1 MIFEGLLSLYTLT
14 DTAEKG
20 MMPAEKLVKL
30 SDEYY
35 GNRSVG
41 ITRYYAALGVNHR
54 VDRLVRIW
62 RNDQVQVND
71 YVILEDGFQYRI
83 DFVQHLLDED
93 GLEVTDLTLVRLD
106 DHYDVAGET
115 IRTV

>member
-1 MIFEGLLSLYTLT
+1 MIFEGLLTLYTLK

-20 MMPAEKLVKL
+20 MMPHEQLVKL

-35 GNRSVG
+35 GNRTVG
-41 ITRYYAALGVNHR
+41 ITRYYAALGANQR

-62 RNDQVQVND
+62 RNNQVTTND
-71 YVILEDGFQYRI
+71 YAVLEDNNQYRI